1 MVYGAITMPKAR
13 RLLHLRDYLPNGL
26 LREIRIHE
34 VSVSRNY
41 PDGVKYSCY
50 LGDPETGE
58 KIIGYDIH
66 PGKGHHRHVR
76 GRETLYEFR
85 DLEAL
90 LGDFARDV
98 QQVLEGKL

>member
-1 MVYGAITMPKAR
+1 MAYYAITMPKAR
-13 RLLHLRDYLPNGL
+13 RLLHLKDYLPNGL
-26 LREIRIHE
+26 LREIRIYE

-85 DLEAL
+85 GLGAL